1 MLFRISDTGTG
12 IPSEIADKVFDPFFT
27 TKGPD
32 RGTGLGLSTVVGIVK
47 SHTGFIQL
55 ESKVGQGTEFRIYLP
70 ADMSR
75 SATAPKGIPV
85 ARPRG
90 RGELIL
96 IVDDEDAVCSVTKRI
111 LESNQYRTLVAKN
124 GAEAVALYANDANEI
139 NLVLTDLNMPFMS
152 GPDTIAMLR
161 KINPNVRIIVAT
173 GAYSAHGVT
182 SATEMGVQALM
193 KKPFDVFS
201 LLDTL
206 QSVLK

>member
-1 MLFRISDTGTG
+1 M
-12 IPSEIADKVFDPFFT
+12 
-27 TKGPD
+27 
-32 RGTGLGLSTVVGIVK
+32 
-47 SHTGFIQL
+47 
-55 ESKVGQGTEFRIYLP
+55 
-70 ADMSR
+70 
-75 SATAPKGIPV
+75 
-85 ARPRG
+85 
-90 RGELIL
+90 IL

-111 LESNQYRTLVAKN
+111 LESNQYRTPVAKN

-139 NLVLTDLNMPFMS
+139 NLVLTDLNMPSMS